1 MADKWIPNYI
11 KRNIN
16 YKPRDVLTAQEYNA
30 ILNLLISQG
39 DYNSSWLEYLQNDA
53 IPEAIREIGEEEIEE
68 VLTNAVREAIAALA
82 ASVVNKTSAQLN
94 YPMVTLLNVGQN
106 NVGIAGL
113 RTLLLSKSLAATYA
127 IATNLVGTTTAY
139 PSIGQLNTLVS
150 EGNDIVPYSTDGATI
165 TTSTA
170 EAVATAAKEYMET
183 HEFNSNVFVY
193 PNGNSDSDV
202 RNTVCGIFKYA
213 VNIIND
219 DVITPDGILPYSPA
233 SVLGNLAVIHVDSTV
248 TEEDIEAAIDEAV
261 QYNKYIILQI
271 NTDSAD
277 YDDTQLENILDYV
290 LENTSIVFPET
301 ISDAMQTIHET
312 IDNRLETV
320 EDIYV
325 TESDGVKYLNW

>member
-30 ILNLLISQG
+30 VLNLLISQG